1 MSYNIKNIFETAIS
15 EEIKANRFYS
25 NLALQMEDKG
35 ARLKFEVMAAI
46 EMRHYESLVSYYQEK
61 FKKPPLVQE
70 AKESKIVRPETPPK
84 TATFGEA
91 IKVIMDTERRAYEF
105 YKKALEFSTDE
116 NDRKIFK
123 ALADMEQAHF
133 EQFRTEYNYMSE
145 STIRFASE
153 DIPWMMEVY

>member
-1 MSYNIKNIFETAIS
+1 MSYDSKSIFETAIS
-15 EEIKANRFYS
+15 EEIKASRFYS
-25 NLALQMEDKG
+25 NLALQMGDRG

-46 EMRHYESLVSYYQEK
+46 ELKHYEFLLSWYQEK
-61 FKKPPLVQE
+61 FKQPPVLQE
-70 AKESKIVRPETPPK
+70 TGECKIVRPETPQK

-105 YKKALEFSTDE
+105 YKKALESSTDE

-153 DIPWMMEVY
+153 DIPWMMEVF

>member
-1 MSYNIKNIFETAIS
+1 MPYDIKNIFETAIS
-15 EEIKANRFYS
+15 EEKKANRFYS

-91 IKVIMDTERRAYEF
+91 IKVIMDTELRAYEF
-105 YKKALEFSTDE
+105 YKKALESSTDE

-133 EQFRTEYNYMSE
+133 DHFRTEYNYMSE